1 VPEQKPNP
9 PQKLPAS
16 AERMIRQVE
25 AKQQRMARGR
35 NHKNAVLRSIAIL
48 GVIGWSVVLPTL
60 VGVALGAWIDGRWP
74 SRFSWTLILMMTGLL
89 LGCANAWLHI
99 RRHQP

>member
-1 VPEQKPNP
+1 MLEPRHNP

-25 AKQQRMARGR
+25 SKQQRMTRGR
-35 NHKNAVLRSIAIL
+35 NHKNAVLRSIAVL

-60 VGVALGAWIDGRWP
+60 VGVAAGAWIDGRWP
-74 SRFSWTLILMMTGLL
+74 SRFSWTLILMMSGLL
-89 LGCANAWLHI
+89 LGCANAWLRI
-99 RRHQP
+99 RKDQA